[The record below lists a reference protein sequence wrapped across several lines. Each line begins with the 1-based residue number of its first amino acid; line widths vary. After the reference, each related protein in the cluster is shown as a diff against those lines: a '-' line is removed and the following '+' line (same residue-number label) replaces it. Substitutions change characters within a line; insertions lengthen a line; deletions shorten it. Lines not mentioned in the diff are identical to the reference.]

1 MRYGFTISP
10 EEAGTRVDSTVA
22 GYPFSESIHISRSMA
37 QQLIE
42 TGQITV
48 NGKNVKS
55 KYALKPGDVVEIEM
69 PELEEPQILAEDIP
83 LDIRYEDKHLIVVN
97 KPRGMVVHPAAG
109 HYTGTLVNALMFRC
123 KDSLSGINGVLRPG
137 IVHRID
143 MDTSGL
149 IVVAKTNEAHL
160 SLSEQFQLHSINRV
174 YHGIAFYVIKQ
185 DELVIDMPI
194 GRHPK
199 DRKKRA
205 VYPTYAGARAAA
217 LPAGVKE
224 AYTTVTV
231 LERMHKYTHFEARLR
246 TGRTHQIRVHMAYKG
261 YPLLGDIVYGPQKQ
275 PFQTNGQI
283 LHAMILGFEHP
294 ADRRYMEFN
303 AELPGYFTDAL
314 ERVGGNG

>member
-1 MRYGFTISP
+1 MRCGFTCSP
-10 EEAGTRVDSTVA
+10 NEAGTRVDAAIA
-22 GYPFSESIHISRSMA
+22 GYPFPEDIHISRSMA

-42 TGQITV
+42 AGQITV
-48 NGKNVKS
+48 NGNTVKS
-55 KYALKPGDVVEIEM
+55 KYALKLGDVVEIEM

-83 LDIRYEDKHLIVVN
+83 LDVLYEDEHIIVVN

-109 HYTGTLVNALMFRC
+109 HYTGTLVNALMFHCR
-123 KDSLSGINGVLRPG
+123 DSLSGINGVLRPG

-149 IVVAKTNEAHL
+149 IVAAKTNEAHI
-160 SLSEQFQLHSINRV
+160 SLSEQFQRHSINRV
-174 YHGIAFYVIKQ
+174 YHGIAFHVIKQ

-199 DRKKRA
+199 DRKKHA
-205 VYPTYAGARAAA
+205 VYPAFSGVRVAA

-231 LERMHKYTHFEARLR
+231 LERMHKFTYFKARLR

-261 YPLLGDIVYGPQKQ
+261 YPLLGDMVYGPVKQ
-275 PFQTNGQI
+275 PFQANGQI

-294 ADRRYMEFN
+294 TDGRYMEFC

-314 ERVGGNG
+314 ERVGGHG